1 MKNYRYMPSLCLSC
15 LLFTLEDKPVEE
27 NKYIDI
33 FNFFFSQVLK
43 SGELKKGDAFALSID
58 KRTFDYIKSHNTTL
72 IFGHYGPYKFPFE
85 ILIHVFTPPK
95 TLLEG
100 MMKRYYAF
108 SYTQDIYMYCDID
121 IFIIKPLSN
130 LTDHM
135 KPNTIYIHNEKSSS
149 IPYDSYHANMPKNFV
164 IIPGTPCV
172 SSGKFAIYGK
182 ELLVDFF
189 TKINNKCN
197 YNTKYNTVDQ
207 PFFNHAILH
216 NLHTMP
222 FDISVF
228 NNENI
233 CFSFG
238 NINKDTTILLDC
250 AGDAGNGELHYKTML
265 RLYILL
271 HCDFIYHERNIFQTD
286 KHKM

>member
-1 MKNYRYMPSLCLSC
+1 MQKGIDMPSLCLSC
-15 LLFTLEDKPVEE
+15 VLFTLEDKPVEE
-27 NKYIDI
+27 NKYIDM
-33 FNFFFSQVLK
+33 FNLFFSQVLK
-43 SGELKKGDAFALSID
+43 SAELKKGDAFTLFID
-58 KRTFDYIKSHNTTL
+58 KRTFEYIKANDKTML
-72 IFGHYGPYKFPFE
+72 FMPNDIIPFQVKIYIFK
-85 ILIHVFTPPK
+85 PPK
-95 TLLEG
+95 TILEG
-100 MMKRYYAF
+100 MMKKYKITTYE
-108 SYTQDIYMYCDID
+108 QDIYMYCDID
-121 IFIIKPLSN
+121 IFIRKPLSN

-135 KPNTIYIHNEKSSS
+135 KPNTIYIHNENSSS

-164 IIPGTPCV
+164 IIPGTPGV
-172 SSGKFAIYGK
+172 SAGKFAIYGK

-197 YNTKYNTVDQ
+197 YNTKYNTVEQ

-250 AGDAGNGELHYKTML
+250 AGDAGNGELHYKKML

-271 HCDFIYHERNIFQTD
+271 HCDLI
-286 KHKM
+286 